1 MANESTFPTEV
12 VELPTKGYFYP
23 KDNPLASGKVEMK
36 YMTAKEEDI
45 LTSPNLIQKN
55 IVIDKLL
62 ESLVVDKS
70 INLDDLLIGDK
81 NALILGARILGYG
94 KEYEM
99 IYIDDNNDEQTTT
112 IDLTKINELE
122 VDFSKFTEGTNKFDF
137 ELSFTKKQITI
148 QLMTSKIQ
156 KDIEAYMKSISK
168 VNSQVQSEITSRYKF
183 IIVSV
188 DGNSEKSYI
197 NNFIDNEL
205 LAVDSLALRQHLNKV
220 TADLDMNITVTQPN
234 GVEKEV
240 AVLLTAQ
247 FLWPTI

>member
-1 MANESTFPTEV
+1 MANESKFPTEV
-12 VELPTKGYFYP
+12 VELPSKGYFYP
-23 KDNPLASGKVEMK
+23 KDSPLASGKVEMK
-36 YMTAKEEDI
+36 YMTAREEDI

-81 NALILGARILGYG
+81 NALILAARILGYG
-94 KEYEM
+94 KDYEM
-99 IYIDDNNDEQTTT
+99 MYFDDNDNEQTTT
-112 IDLTKINELE
+112 IYLTKINELE
-122 VDFSKFTEGTNKFDF
+122 IDYSKFIEGTNNFDF
-137 ELSFTKKQITI
+137 ELPFSKKQIII
-148 QLMTSKIQ
+148 QLMTGKIQ

-188 DGNSEKSYI
+188 DGNGEKSYI

-205 LAVDSLALRQHLNKV
+205 LAVDSLALIKHLNEV
-220 TADLDMNITVTQPN
+220 TPDVDMSVTVTQTN